1 MTTIATDGRTI
12 AADGLACFGNEVVS
26 ATARKMA
33 VRGGRIYALAGA
45 GGMMN
50 ALIDWVETGAS
61 PNNMPPVSDKSSGF
75 AILVIG
81 PDPSDR
87 VFYSDV
93 CPYPQPVPP
102 VFAFGSGADFALG
115 AMHAGLS
122 PEEAIGMV
130 IRHRLNVHTGG
141 EIQVIDIASVI
152 SPVLQAAAE

>member
-1 MTTIATDGRTI
+1 MTTIATDGRTV
-12 AADGLACFGNEVVS
+12 AADGLACFGSEVIS
-26 ATARKMA
+26 TTAQKIT
-33 VRGGRIYALAGA
+33 VCGGRIYAVSGA
-45 GGMMN
+45 GGMVK
-50 ALIDWVETGAS
+50 ALVDWIEMGAS
-61 PNNMPPVSDKSSGF
+61 PSSMPPVSDKSSGF
-75 AILVIG
+75 SLLVIG
-81 PDPSDR
+81 PGPDER
-87 VFYSDV
+87 FFYSDV